1 MVWWRGD
8 RINGWVAGITS
19 RGSGF
24 LSRGGLDT
32 IEAPV
37 DTPGTHLHYTA
48 MQLLIGLYPEPQ
60 KLVLSRFVFRIKIVT
75 YFFFWFLST
84 ALTEL
89 EELNVD
95 RTLITDDGCTV
106 LSCKYYLL
114 PG

>member
-1 MVWWRGD
+1 MVLWRGD
-8 RINGWVAGITS
+8 RINGWIAGIAS
-19 RGSGF
+19 HGSGF
-24 LSRGGLDT
+24 LSRGWLDT

-37 DTPGTHLHYTA
+37 GISGTHLHDTA
-48 MQLLIGLYPEPQ
+48 MQLIIGLYPEPQ
-60 KLVLSRFVFRIKIVT
+60 KLVLSRFVFGIKIVT
-75 YFFFWFLST
+75 YFVFWFLST

-114 PG
+114 SG